1 MLVRIGSRS
10 SSSVIQYLSRFMMN
24 NSHTMVKTIIVKAN
38 NIEALFTDYGLLSA
52 NQDVQLKLLRL
63 AS

>member
-1 MLVRIGSRS
+1 MHVRIGSRS